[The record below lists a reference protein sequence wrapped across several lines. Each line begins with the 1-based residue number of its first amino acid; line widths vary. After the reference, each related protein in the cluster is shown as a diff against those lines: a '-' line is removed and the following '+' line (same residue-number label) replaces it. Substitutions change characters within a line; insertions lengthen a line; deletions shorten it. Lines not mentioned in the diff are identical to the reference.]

1 MVHFRGALHKHNIT
15 LSFYISLLKNHINR
29 TAEFTKTTDEWLS
42 GSVAAD
48 LFFTDAAKHILRQD
62 LGLPDLLISSQK
74 ILTII
79 KEIATCSRHHLSKLS
94 SLSLA
99 LEELKNFL
107 GND

>member
-1 MVHFRGALHKHNIT
+1 MHKHNIT

-48 LFFTDAAKHILRQD
+48 LFFTDAAKRILRQD
-62 LGLPDLLISSQK
+62 LGLPDLLTSSQK

-79 KEIATCSRHHLSKLS
+79 KEIATCSRHHLAKLS

>member
-1 MVHFRGALHKHNIT
+1 MHKHDST

-29 TAEFTKTTDEWLS
+29 TADFTKKTDEWLS

-48 LFFTDAAKHILRQD
+48 LFFTDVAKLIFKPD
-62 LGLPDLLISSQK
+62 PSLPDLLSSSQK

-79 KEIATCSRHHLSKLS
+79 KEIATCSKLHLTKLS
-94 SLSLA
+94 SLALV

-107 GND
+107 GNDQI